1 MVLNVSRSPL
11 LLSAAH
17 RRGKRYDMKK
27 AISVRLSDEA
37 MNRCEQAQRKGYSRT
52 EFIDQAIRGIP
63 YYDRDYAQKLLP
75 YFCAIAE
82 SISQIRGNE
91 YVKKTMR
98 KELDAV
104 CQFLKSHLEPI

>member
-1 MVLNVSRSPL
+1 
-11 LLSAAH
+11 
-17 RRGKRYDMKK
+17 MKK

-37 MNRCEQAQRKGYSRT
+37 MNKCEQAQRRGYSRT
-52 EFIDQAIRGIP
+52 KFIDQAIRGIP

-91 YVKKTMR
+91 YIKKTMR
-98 KELDAV
+98 KELDEV
-104 CQFLKSHLEPI
+104 CQFLKSPPEPI

>member
-1 MVLNVSRSPL
+1 MVLDVLRLPP
-11 LLSAAH
+11 LLSAAP

-37 MNRCEQAQRKGYSRT
+37 MNRCEQAQKKGYSRT

-63 YYDRDYAQKLLP
+63 YYDRDYAQKILP

-82 SISQIRGNE
+82 SISQIHGNE

-98 KELDAV
+98 EELDAV
-104 CQFLKSHLEPI
+104 CQFLRSHPEHI

>member
-1 MVLNVSRSPL
+1 
-11 LLSAAH
+11 
-17 RRGKRYDMKK
+17 MKK

-37 MNRCEQAQRKGYSRT
+37 MNRCEQARKKGYSRT

-75 YFCAIAE
+75 CFCAIAE

-91 YVKKTMR
+91 YVKETMR
-98 KELDAV
+98 KELEEV
-104 CQFLKSHLEPI
+104 CQFLKSPLEPM

>member
-1 MVLNVSRSPL
+1 
-11 LLSAAH
+11 
-17 RRGKRYDMKK
+17 MKK
-27 AISVRLSDEA
+27 AISIRLSEEA
-37 MNRCEQAQRKGYSRT
+37 MNRCEQAQKKGYSRT

-63 YYDRDYAQKLLP
+63 YCNRDYAQKLLP

-91 YVKKTMR
+91 HVKKAMR

-104 CQFLKSHLEPI
+104 CQFLKSHPEPI

>member
-1 MVLNVSRSPL
+1 MIVDVLLLAL
-11 LLSAAH
+11 LLSAAY
-17 RRGKRYDMKK
+17 RRGKRHSMKK

-37 MNRCEQAQRKGYSRT
+37 MNRCEQAQKKGYSRT

-82 SISQIRGNE
+82 SISQIHGNE
-91 YVKKTMR
+91 YAKKTMR
-98 KELDAV
+98 KELDEV
-104 CQFLKSHLEPI
+104 CQCLRSHPEHM